1 MAAPTQAA
9 TSTLATTHWR
19 VEEATRAAVIID
31 ADNYFIAAREAMLD
45 ARERIMLVGWDF
57 DARIKLGKAEADG
70 GPETVGEFIYW
81 LVERT
86 PSLKVYLLRWDLGAL
101 KTLARG
107 STFFTVIKWMRHPRI
122 FTKLDGAHPPLA
134 SHHQKIVVI
143 DDSFAFCGG
152 IDMTAARWDTRV
164 HLDNDPNRL
173 LPNGKPYEPWHDA
186 TSALQGP
193 VAAALGDL
201 CRMRWQRAGGHCI
214 EAIKTA
220 VPLWPDSTP
229 VEFENVAVAIA
240 RSAPEMPDWPA
251 IHEIEALYVEQIARA
266 KKWIYAESQYFASRK
281 IAEAMAKRLGEPDGP
296 EIVVINPL
304 TAQGWLEPIAMDTA
318 RAHLIGALRQHDKFG
333 RFAVYHPNTS
343 DGEPIYVHAKILII
357 DDAII
362 RIGSSNMN
370 NRSMRLDTECDV
382 VIDAA
387 DGANASRVDKIA
399 SIRTSLLAEHLGECE
414 DTVDQM
420 IRTTGSIVKTIEALR
435 TKTGKLRPY
444 VLPEVNDVAAW
455 LAENE
460 ILDPEGP
467 AEMFEAVSSRGLFRR
482 RWFRRKKAT

>member
-1 MAAPTQAA
+1 
-9 TSTLATTHWR
+9 
-19 VEEATRAAVIID
+19 
-31 ADNYFIAAREAMLD
+31 
-45 ARERIMLVGWDF
+45 
-57 DARIKLGKAEADG
+57 
-70 GPETVGEFIYW
+70 
-81 LVERT
+81 
-86 PSLKVYLLRWDLGAL
+86 
-101 KTLARG
+101 
-107 STFFTVIKWMRHPRI
+107 
-122 FTKLDGAHPPLA
+122 
-134 SHHQKIVVI
+134 
-143 DDSFAFCGG
+143 
-152 IDMTAARWDTRV
+152 
-164 HLDNDPNRL
+164 
-173 LPNGKPYEPWHDA
+173 
-186 TSALQGP
+186 
-193 VAAALGDL
+193 
-201 CRMRWQRAGGHCI
+201 
-214 EAIKTA
+214 
-220 VPLWPDSTP
+220 
-229 VEFENVAVAIA
+229 
-240 RSAPEMPDWPA
+240 
-251 IHEIEALYVEQIARA
+251 
-266 KKWIYAESQYFASRK
+266 
-281 IAEAMAKRLGEPDGP
+281 
-296 EIVVINPL
+296 
-304 TAQGWLEPIAMDTA
+304 MDTA